1 VTESRN
7 RLCDV
12 FGTFALLPPPQT
24 GRVAKL
30 SCCEISS
37 AVSTVLRAQRSTD
50 AGLSVRS
57 IVDTAIW
64 SDPSDFAV
72 AAGVRKIPSA
82 LDAPV
87 TTAMVAAN
95 PSGLCY
101 SIEPTCYAELSEF
114 SIHQEVETN
123 GQR

>member
-1 VTESRN
+1 M
-7 RLCDV
+7 
-12 FGTFALLPPPQT
+12 
-24 GRVAKL
+24 
-30 SCCEISS
+30 
-37 AVSTVLRAQRSTD
+37 
-50 AGLSVRS
+50 
-57 IVDTAIW
+57 DTAIW
-64 SDPSDFAV
+64 SDPSDFEV

-82 LDAPV
+82 LDSPV

-114 SIHQEVETN
+114 SIHQEVETD